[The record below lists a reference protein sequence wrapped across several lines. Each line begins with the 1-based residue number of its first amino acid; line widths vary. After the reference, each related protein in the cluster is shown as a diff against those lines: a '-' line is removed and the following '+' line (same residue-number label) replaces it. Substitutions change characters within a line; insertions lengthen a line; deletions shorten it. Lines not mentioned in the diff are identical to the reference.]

1 MNALEKSKVH
11 AEALSKLVQEKAE
24 ALPVTMNTKVDSI
37 KQLVGFGMLVL
48 KACQVFNVCR
58 RTYYRHLKPREEKD
72 SSLVP
77 AIRNEQVLHS

>member
-24 ALPVTMNTKVDSI
+24 ALPMTMNTKVDSI

-48 KACQVFNVCR
+48 KACQVFNVCQIGR
-58 RTYYRHLKPREEKD
+58 ASCRER
-72 SSLVP
+72 V
-77 AIRNEQVLHS
+77 